1 MKVDLS
7 VKAVL
12 NVKITFLAYK
22 NKECQV
28 ALENYNEA
36 AKLDP
41 HDATFLAN
49 KAAVYVEL
57 AKYEDA
63 AACCRIA
70 LKLAHEYGCTRAL
83 FAKLYSRLGNCEKGQ
98 KKWKDAIKLYNTSLV
113 IENNPNVLKLRNL
126 SVKVNLRSNLVNSTT
141 FI

>member
-1 MKVDLS
+1 
-7 VKAVL
+7 
-12 NVKITFLAYK
+12 FLAYK

-70 LKLAHEYGCTRAL
+70 LKLAHEYGCTRSL

-113 IENNPNVLKLRNL
+113 IEHNPNVLKLRNL
-126 SVKVNLRSNLVNSTT
+126 SVKVKIAYSVLLLPFNYDYNL
-141 FI
+141 